1 MNIRKVLWCSII
13 IFLFINVLIG
23 QSPEKM
29 SFQAVIRDA
38 SGELVSNSSVGLKMS
53 VLRGSVSGTLA
64 YSETHNGMTNSNG
77 LITLEIG
84 GGTAVN
90 RINYV

>member
-1 MNIRKVLWCSII
+1 MKIRKVLWCSII

-23 QSPEKM
+23 QSPEKI

-53 VLRGSVSGTLA
+53 VLQGSESGMEVYA
-64 YSETHNGMTNSNG
+64 ETHSEMTN
-77 LITLEIG
+77 
-84 GGTAVN
+84 
-90 RINYV
+90 

>member
-1 MNIRKVLWCSII
+1 MKSKKTLSSWIFS
-13 IFLFINVLIG
+13 FLFINVLMS

-53 VLRGSVSGTLA
+53 VLQGSVSGTLA

-84 GGTAVN
+84 
-90 RINYV
+90 

>member
-1 MNIRKVLWCSII
+1 MNIRKVLWCAII
-13 IFLFINVLIG
+13 NFSFINVLIG

-53 VLRGSVSGTLA
+53 VLQGSVSGTLA
-64 YSETHNGMTNSNG
+64 YSKAHNGMTNSNG

-84 GGTAVN
+84 GGTVVN

>member
-1 MNIRKVLWCSII
+1 MKIRKVLWCSII

-23 QSPEKM
+23 QSPEKI

-53 VLRGSVSGTLA
+53 VLQGSKSGMEVYA
-64 YSETHNGMTNSNG
+64 ETHSEMTN
-77 LITLEIG
+77 
-84 GGTAVN
+84 
-90 RINYV
+90 